1 MVEGP
6 ELPEPERRARA
17 VRTVATC
24 AHNAEDLAALLE
36 MLGLRADEAR
46 PQRLPASQTAPEVK
60 RPNKHVPITELRE
73 QARAA
78 YRETHP
84 V

>member
-17 VRTVATC
+17 VRTVASC
-24 AHNAEDLAALLE
+24 AQDAEDLAGLLE
-36 MLGLRADEAR
+36 MLGLRAEEAW
-46 PQRLPASQTAPEVK
+46 PQRLPAPRPTPEGK
-60 RPNKHVPITELRE
+60 HPNKHIPITELRE